1 MPTSQ
6 TAADFTGIQ
15 SVATFKRVAKCVIGL
30 AHKEIYHGKIPELTK
45 WKGHAQDFNKS
56 CLRELMKYA
65 RGMYPY
71 SDRLSETGLALNWW
85 RDIQSMQQED
95 AEILPVS
102 ILFSFNC
109 TVTHWSRTF
118 RYSPSSCF
126 LFGSTPCLKGAPCR
140 RSHGLR
146 RLSVLQSKL
155 AKSAHRRRLDNSMQ
169 QNKRHVKSIEWHY
182 VSSSF

>member
-56 CLRELMKYA
+56 CLCELMKYA

-102 ILFSFNC
+102 KYIVFIQLHRHSLVSYFQILAIKLFS
-109 TVTHWSRTF
+109 VR
-118 RYSPSSCF
+118 
-126 LFGSTPCLKGAPCR
+126 
-140 RSHGLR
+140 
-146 RLSVLQSKL
+146 V
-155 AKSAHRRRLDNSMQ
+155 NSMPEE
-169 QNKRHVKSIEWHY
+169 RT
-182 VSSSF
+182 VSSFTWLTPSLRAAIKIGQVGAQTQIRQFYATEQKAC